1 MKYKPIYLLTPLLL
15 LFSAAVLVFF
25 INTSADKRE
34 EYENYLLSEFKKI
47 SPHDGKDLKDIP
59 KMNRPD
65 MAALQD
71 YYRIM
76 DPETKRVPRERL
88 RQGRQIAEK
97 LQQQKSSRESSI
109 EWENVSSDMGGR
121 TRSLMWDP
129 NDESQQKVW
138 AGSVTGGLWYN
149 ENITDTESS
158 WTPVNDMWENLSIS
172 SITYDP
178 NNTETFYAG
187 TGEIETAVVT
197 YRESSTKGVGIWKSV
212 DGGNSWELL
221 PATED
226 FEYVPDVVVRE
237 EGTGESVVYAAVG
250 SGTYKGEEH
259 HSQPTDGLYRSTDGG
274 QSWEQVLPQ
283 IEGDTL
289 PFTPSDIELGPEGKI
304 YVGTM
309 PNLNDNGGATI
320 LMSENGTSGSW
331 TVYDDIRE
339 EIENSGSYPLPGR
352 VIMAPSPSDKDVVY
366 AIIAAGYNNDF
377 EYYYGRYILRSDNQG
392 ETWYEINK
400 PDAGDWANLAWHAL
414 IGTVDPNDPDHLIV
428 GGLDLHHTFN
438 AGDTWTHISD
448 WSLMYNGGGDNYVH
462 ADQHAIDFKPG
473 SSDEIIFGSDGG
485 VFHTTNGTSTYPV
498 FEQTNQDFS
507 SLQFYTCDISPTAGE
522 DKYIGGLQDN
532 GSLLYQG
539 EDLEL
544 NDMISGGDGAYAF
557 FDNNEPNIHISS
569 VYYNRYY
576 FFDENSQVDYINTSS
591 GTFVSPA
598 DYDSQNNTLF
608 ANACGF
614 FGEDADKILRLSGIP
629 YELNEDFLDMNTES
643 SVPFTAVSSSP
654 YTGPEES
661 TIFFGSETGR
671 VFKATGMQSLS
682 PEVEELTSDEFPVGA
697 VSSIALGGSEDTLLV
712 TFSNYGIPSVWQ
724 SFDGGETWSDIE
736 GNLPDMPV
744 RWALYHP
751 ENNQQALLATELG
764 VWETNLLHEEDVLW
778 TPAVEGMANVRV
790 DMLRIRETDNTVVAA
805 THGRGLFTAEYP
817 LNSVITETD
826 DVAENHLKIY
836 PNPTYGPLN
845 IFSDNNEIK
854 KAEISLKNLNG
865 VTIFAEEIYLQNSE
879 YTINLNHL
887 GLAKGKYLLTV
898 RWNSK
903 QIAEKVIL
911 L

>member
-1 MKYKPIYLLTPLLL
+1 MKYRN
-15 LFSAAVLVFF
+15 LFSALALVITAGAVVFLLF
-25 INTSADKRE
+25 QDGESKRKQ
-34 EYENYLLSEFKKI
+34 YENYLLSEFEKI
-47 SPHDGKDLKDIP
+47 PKHNAEDYEDIP

-71 YYRIM
+71 YYRTM
-76 DPETKRVPRERL
+76 DPKTKRVPRERL
-88 RQGRQIAEK
+88 RKGRKAANR
-97 LQQQKSSRESSI
+97 LQRKKSGRESGI

-129 NDESQQKVW
+129 NDEDTTKVW
-138 AGSVTGGLWYN
+138 AGAVTGGLWYN
-149 ENITDTESS
+149 EDITDTESA
-158 WTPVNDMWENLSIS
+158 WIPVNDMWENLSIS

-178 NNTETFYAG
+178 NTTETFYAG

-212 DGGNSWELL
+212 DGGDSWELL
-221 PATED
+221 PATD
-226 FEYVPDVVVRE
+226 NFEYVPDVVVRD
-237 EGTGESVVYAAVG
+237 EGLGESVVYAAVG

-283 IEGDTL
+283 IESDTV

-320 LMSENGTSGSW
+320 LMSEDGTSGSW

-352 VIMAPSPSDKDVVY
+352 VILAPSPSDKDIVY
-366 AIIAAGYNNDF
+366 AIIAAGYNSDF
-377 EYYYGRYILRSDNQG
+377 DYYYGRYILRSDNQG

-414 IGTVDPNDPDHLIV
+414 IGSVDPNDPDHLIV

-462 ADQHAIDFKPG
+462 ADQHAIEFKPG

-485 VFHTTNGTSTYPV
+485 VFHTTDGTSAYPV

-507 SLQFYTCDISPTAGE
+507 SLQLYTCDIAPTAGE

-539 EDLEL
+539 EDLGL
-544 NDMISGGDGAYAF
+544 SDMISGGDGAYAF
-557 FDNNEPNIHISS
+557 FDKDEPNIHISS

-661 TIFFGSETGR
+661 TIFFGNETGR
-671 VFKATGMQSLS
+671 VFKATGMQTLS
-682 PEVEELTSDEFPVGA
+682 PEVVELTSDEFPVGA

-778 TPAVEGMANVRV
+778 TPSVDGMANVRV
-790 DMLRIRETDNTVVAA
+790 DMLRIREADNTVVAA

-826 DVAENHLKIY
+826 DVAKNHFKIY
-836 PNPTYGPLN
+836 PNPTNGPLN
-845 IFSDNNEIK
+845 IYSDNNEIK
-854 KAEISLKNLNG
+854 KAEVSLKNLNG
-865 VTIFAEEIYLQNSE
+865 LTIFAEEVYLQNRE

-887 GLAKGKYLLTV
+887 GLAKGAYLLTV
-898 RWNSK
+898 RRSSK